1 MLRPALSTAKSRLK
15 VRWKSVALTVLVGG
29 AALALLFAAQSFT
42 APGEGLQ
49 LDPIPATGTVLAWTS
64 EMREA
69 ASFRA
74 EALRDLLLLLVGL
87 GYVTLLVTI
96 VTAGSRSAAEAAAR
110 RAELSVRRAVGA
122 SRMTLLGALLI
133 ETGVILVAIVAAG
146 LALGSI
152 GTRIGGSLWPGV
164 LGNLRFAPSWNPLLV
179 VVGLT
184 VLVVLVV
191 GATSRVRMTESD
203 EAPVPLTVPA
213 AQLGFCLAILVAG
226 SMVLDRSKELTMTP
240 TGADQSGTV
249 ISLRLSETTREQ
261 RSRRYQSMLD
271 ELAGDDSITT
281 ASLTSPGAVLGM
293 GPVDLVTTD
302 CGMCPSATIIL
313 QYHSFPAVHEFVSA
327 DTFKAQRIPVTEG
340 RGITPDDTWSSPRV
354 AVVNRHLALRHYEH
368 GDAIGRDIFI
378 ASGWPATPYK
388 VVGIVEDEPS
398 PVLGAALEPRPTVY
412 LSVLQHPPVNAELL
426 IEGGRQLPALE
437 GMATDTAI
445 SQRALARREANPLR
459 WFAAWF
465 RLGGLVM
472 LAIALLGTFTTLRM
486 WVRSRAAELGL
497 RRSVGATKLS
507 VAMFVLRHAVAMAAG
522 GLAIGLFLFAVIAR
536 PSIADLFA
544 DLRAWNGNVDLSL
557 GVLLVGT
564 AIASALLATW
574 TLLQRPPSAILAT
587 SE

>member
-1 MLRPALSTAKSRLK
+1 
-15 VRWKSVALTVLVGG
+15 
-29 AALALLFAAQSFT
+29 
-42 APGEGLQ
+42 
-49 LDPIPATGTVLAWTS
+49 
-64 EMREA
+64 
-69 ASFRA
+69 
-74 EALRDLLLLLVGL
+74 
-87 GYVTLLVTI
+87 
-96 VTAGSRSAAEAAAR
+96 
-110 RAELSVRRAVGA
+110 
-122 SRMTLLGALLI
+122 
-133 ETGVILVAIVAAG
+133 
-146 LALGSI
+146 
-152 GTRIGGSLWPGV
+152 
-164 LGNLRFAPSWNPLLV
+164 
-179 VVGLT
+179 
-184 VLVVLVV
+184 
-191 GATSRVRMTESD
+191 
-203 EAPVPLTVPA
+203 
-213 AQLGFCLAILVAG
+213 
-226 SMVLDRSKELTMTP
+226 
-240 TGADQSGTV
+240 
-249 ISLRLSETTREQ
+249 
-261 RSRRYQSMLD
+261 
-271 ELAGDDSITT
+271 
-281 ASLTSPGAVLGM
+281 
-293 GPVDLVTTD
+293 
-302 CGMCPSATIIL
+302 
-313 QYHSFPAVHEFVSA
+313 
-327 DTFKAQRIPVTEG
+327 
-340 RGITPDDTWSSPRV
+340 V

-544 DLRAWNGNVDLSL
+544 DLPAWNGNVVLSL